1 MLFQSLLD
9 KSLEEICWEWPCWD
23 ENAAVADALK
33 ESTGVDGDEEENNQE
48 ELEKM
53 LRKDLAQRDQQV

>member
-9 KSLEEICWEWPCWD
+9 KSLEAICWRWPCWD
-23 ENAAVADALK
+23 ENVAVEDALK
-33 ESTGVDGDEEENNQE
+33 ESTGVDDNEEENNQE
-48 ELEKM
+48 ELDKM